1 MKHVN
6 PTAAWNQKDVE
17 FGDRFDPK
25 AQGMDAKSRRRSLG
39 LGVRRSLACASDALG
54 LAALMILLL
63 PLVGCGPGY
72 QQLRREGQQAMG
84 AGAHGPARVFF
95 RQADQIRPRRPDNLH
110 DLGACSVMLARRNFE
125 QGNRAAAMRELDAAT
140 GYYSVALDVYPG
152 HQASLEG
159 KHVALKLKGQ
169 FEKALAHAEW
179 AAEFVGP
186 AARQY
191 LFLAHEL
198 EERGDQD
205 GAFLRYRQAVAVEP
219 RNAEAHVAFAKFLI
233 KSDNETAAVRHLQ
246 SAYRLN
252 PLDEWVANEL
262 TQRGAIPPLAVR
274 ASEKP

>member
-6 PTAAWNQKDVE
+6 RTAAWSQRDVE
-17 FGDRFDPK
+17 PRDRFDPEGV
-25 AQGMDAKSRRRSLG
+25 GMESRTRRRP
-39 LGVRRSLACASDALG
+39 LGVGFRRTFAGGSDALG
-54 LAALMILLL
+54 LAALVVLLL

-140 GYYSVALDVYPG
+140 AYYSAALDVYPG

-169 FEKALAHAEW
+169 FEQALAHAEW

-191 LFLAHEL
+191 LFLAGEL

-205 GAFLRYRQAVAVEP
+205 GAFLRYRQAIAVEP

-233 KSDNETAAVRHLQ
+233 KSGNETAAVRHLQ

-252 PLDEWVANEL
+252 PLDEWVADEL
-262 TQRGAIPPLAVR
+262 IQRGAVPPLAVR

>member
-1 MKHVN
+1 MNYGKR
-6 PTAAWNQKDVE
+6 TAVWSQGDVE
-17 FGDRFDPK
+17 PRDRFDPK
-25 AQGMDAKSRRRSLG
+25 AHGMDSKTRRRPLG
-39 LGVRRSLACASDALG
+39 FAFHRSLARVLDGPG
-54 LAALMILLL
+54 LAVVVVLLL

-72 QQLRREGQQAMG
+72 QQLRREGQRAMG

-110 DLGACSVMLARRNFE
+110 DLGACSVMLARRKFE

-140 GYYSVALDVYPG
+140 GYYSAALDVYPG

-169 FEKALAHAEW
+169 FEQALAHAEW

-191 LFLAHEL
+191 LFLAREL

-219 RNAEAHVAFAKFLI
+219 RNAEAHVEFAKFLI
-233 KSDNETAAVRHLQ
+233 KSGNETAAVRHLQ

-252 PLDEWVANEL
+252 PLNEWVANEL
-262 TQRGAIPPLAVR
+262 TQRGAVPPLAVR